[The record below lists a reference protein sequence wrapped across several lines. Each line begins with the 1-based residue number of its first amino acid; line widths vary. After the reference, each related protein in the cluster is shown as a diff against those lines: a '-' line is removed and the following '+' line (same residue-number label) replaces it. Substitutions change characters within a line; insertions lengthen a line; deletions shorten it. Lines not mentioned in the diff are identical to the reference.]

1 MKIIKSLIVIMIMSL
16 NVMQRFAFFTYR
28 VIVLE
33 AGRVVEYGSP
43 QDLLQRKGIFYGMA
57 NDAGLV

>member
-1 MKIIKSLIVIMIMSL
+1 MLILNELSVSYAL
-16 NVMQRFAFFTYR
+16 NVMQTFTFCTYR

-33 AGRVVEYGSP
+33 AGRVVEYGNP

>member
-1 MKIIKSLIVIMIMSL
+1 MLILSVSYSYTL
-16 NVMQRFAFFTYR
+16 NVMQGCTFSTYR